1 MFLEGAQFTCTVHT
15 YTHYSA
21 VEITSMSTAD
31 TLGLFL
37 WDLAPNVS
45 SKLSISNICTRWFC
59 RQSHTVWQKHGQWIG
74 SGLAEQGSPPTQYRL
89 SGRQFYRSKD
99 PTNSI
104 EVLKEK
110 FYKSKKN
117 PEKANNIKYSNT
129 IKRDTYKNITSPLVY
144 SSIMGWL
151 GDGSHR
157 GQGRQ
162 AWMVV
167 RVAAAMVLPPQWID
181 NWQKTCCRQAAMLVS
196 YINA

>member
-1 MFLEGAQFTCTVHT
+1 MSISMFLEGVQFTCTVHT

-74 SGLAEQGSPPTQYRL
+74 SGLVEQGSPPTQYRL
-89 SGRQFYRSKD
+89 SGRHFTGQKIQPTVSKYWR
-99 PTNSI
+99 
-104 EVLKEK
+104 KK
-110 FYKSKKN
+110 CYKSKKN
-117 PEKANNIKYSNT
+117 PEKANNTKYSNT

-162 AWMVV
+162 AWTVV
-167 RVAAAMVLPPQWID
+167 RLPPRSSLPSELIID
-181 NWQKTCCRQAAMLVS
+181 RKPAAGRLQC
-196 YINA
+196 